1 MRKTRRVTGRRDA
14 RAENQESDWPT
25 RCTWRGD
32 KVPLFLAYT
41 CIITYL
47 FISVEPDTINYF
59 HISPLD
65 AFSLFLHITVFVTV
79 CTAQLVS

>member
-1 MRKTRRVTGRRDA
+1 MQTRQTRTVTGRRDA
-14 RAENQESDWPT
+14 RAETLERRQGAT
-25 RCTWRGD
+25 I
-32 KVPLFLAYT
+32 LAYT

-65 AFSLFLHITVFVTV
+65 AFSLFLHKTVFVTL